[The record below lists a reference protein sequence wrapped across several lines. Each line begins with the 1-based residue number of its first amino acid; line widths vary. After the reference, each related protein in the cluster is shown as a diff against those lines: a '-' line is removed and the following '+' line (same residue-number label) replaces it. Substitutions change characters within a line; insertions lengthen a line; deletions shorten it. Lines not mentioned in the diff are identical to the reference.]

1 MRCDRCILAGG
12 SPTDLPLEQFLEEL
26 AACDEC
32 PEAAAGPPALLTS
45 LDRLRQSGR
54 ALRKAQSKLR
64 QSELE
69 LEEAVKGAA
78 QYEARIE
85 NRDRVYKQSAREL
98 EPQLAVAQRQ
108 AETIRALSAPVLEVG
123 EGVVAMPI
131 IGSLDEKR
139 AKLMTSTLLAWVE
152 ERETR
157 YAILDL
163 TGLEDVDTET
173 AMHLV
178 QVCKALRLLG
188 ARVVVCGLRGRVAQE
203 LAGLG
208 ADLSAIQT
216 LPSLRSALQ
225 KCR

>member
-1 MRCDRCILAGG
+1 MRCDHCIIADGARA
-12 SPTDLPLEQFLEEL
+12 DLPLEQFLDEL
-26 AACDEC
+26 AGCDEC
-32 PEAAAGPPALLTS
+32 PELAAGPPALRTS
-45 LDRLRQSGR
+45 MDRLRQSGR
-54 ALRKAQSKLR
+54 ALRKAQSKVR
-64 QSELE
+64 QIELE
-69 LEEAVKGAA
+69 LESVVKGTA
-78 QYEARIE
+78 QYEARLE

-98 EPQLAVAQRQ
+98 EPQLAMVQLQ
-108 AETIRALSAPVLEVG
+108 AETIRALSAPILDVG

-157 YAILDL
+157 FAVLDL
-163 TGLEDVDTET
+163 TGLEEVNTET

-178 QVCKALRLLG
+178 QVCAALRLLG
-188 ARVVVCGLRGRVAQE
+188 AQVVLCGLRGRVAQQ

-208 ADLSAIQT
+208 ADLSAMQT
-216 LPSLRSALQ
+216 LPSLRAALH